1 MASIFSCMA
10 ATSLEHPQ
18 VGDVEGGAG
27 GPTVAAPTLF
37 STQKAARNLNTRVP
51 LILVSDAFFLIFWC
65 ERVSSSSVAPQA
77 VLVRPGLSLACF
89 SCSLVGGAFFRYEK
103 LNSLRSGAVELDER
117 GAFFWGE
124 ASTLPSG
131 VVLGEI
137 SVDSFWS
144 EGSSC
149 TLSMRTAAEHEL
161 GESMSSGGARN
172 GGMWWVPQGRQG

>member
-77 VLVRPGLSLACF
+77 VLVRPGLCWACF
-89 SCSLVGGAFFRYEK
+89 SCSLVGGAFFRYEG
-103 LNSLRSGAVELDER
+103 SLRSGVPCSLTS

-124 ASTLPSG
+124 ASLPSG
-131 VVLGEI
+131 VVLWEI

-161 GESMSSGGARN
+161 GESVSRVEAPKMVACGGF
-172 GGMWWVPQGRQG
+172 QERQG